1 MEVNFDLHKYITVFN
16 DVIPKK
22 TLDSFKKIC
31 KSYDKFEGATIIG
44 TDKALLDEDVRK
56 VGTWALRNIKTN
68 SYTEVLWC
76 NYLIK
81 HLKTCIVNYN
91 YFHGLNSEF
100 IVDDIQVLKYE
111 KGGHYKFHTDH
122 NPRIPRQYSCIFM
135 VNDNYEGGDLCFK
148 YPNSEKITTIE
159 KKENRMIIWPSN
171 YLYPHCVMPV
181 TKGERYS
188 VVAWAL

>member
-1 MEVNFDLHKYITVFN
+1 MEVDFDLHKYITVFN

-91 YFHGLNSEF
+91 YFHNL
-100 IVDDIQVLKYE
+100 IW
-111 KGGHYKFHTDH
+111 
-122 NPRIPRQYSCIFM
+122 IF
-135 VNDNYEGGDLCFK
+135 LSLIK
-148 YPNSEKITTIE
+148 
-159 KKENRMIIWPSN
+159 
-171 YLYPHCVMPV
+171 
-181 TKGERYS
+181 
-188 VVAWAL
+188 